1 MNAILKTAPDG
12 SMVWVSPEQASTLD
26 TLIVAH
32 GGGFSNVTGYVPSTG
47 YVKSPVINVQ
57 ILTRFDTV
65 RLYER
70 RLNALNAITFAD
82 VKPFVEQDSRLSNLD
97 SVSQVDA
104 FDSRKAFE
112 IESLTKTIE
121 GNRSDNHRK
130 GHDRCY
136 ITFAKG
142 IKVHLVTEREYY
154 TDADGKSKSRMVPVL
169 TDGYPTANSIMVMHL
184 ELNRQIVSE
193 GERKHVNSGVPVRMS
208 KCIKRLLN
216 DRSVGIRAL
225 SLKPDNFEKVSISK
239 SVIVPNDIKP
249 LLVEP
254 PKVANMDR
262 FGDDTVDGYGSYP
275 WENPWV

>member
-12 SMVWVSPEQASTLD
+12 SMVWVSPEQASTID

-65 RLYER
+65 RLYDR
-70 RLNALNAITFAD
+70 RINALNAITFDD
-82 VKPFVEQDSRLSNLD
+82 VKPFLTAPKLTALSEAEQEDVFN
-97 SVSQVDA
+97 A
-104 FDSRKAFE
+104 RKAME
-112 IESLTKTIE
+112 VASMMKTIV
-121 GNRSDNHRK
+121 GDRSDNHRK

-136 ITFAKG
+136 VTFAKG

-169 TDGYPTANSIMVMHL
+169 TDGYPTADSIMVMHL
-184 ELNRQIVSE
+184 ELNRQVVSE
-193 GERKHVNSGVPVRMS
+193 GERKHVNSGAPVLMS
-208 KCIKRLLN
+208 KAIKRLLN

-239 SVIVPNDIKP
+239 SVIVPDDVKP

-262 FGDDTVDGYGSYP
+262 FGDDTVDGYGCYP